1 MPALCLLAYLSEA
14 LVNTVFA
21 YQFLMSTC
29 LGDPSVIYYKYLVC
43 VMDRSQSVSDSND
56 TLALG
61 KFRDSVLDKLLV
73 FRVNACRSFIKNDY
87 RSIFE
92 DRTAMEMRCFS
103 PPESVP
109 PPSPITVS

>member
-1 MPALCLLAYLSEA
+1 MPPLCLLAYLSEA

-21 YQFLMSTC
+21 YQFLVSPC

-61 KFRDSVLDKLLV
+61 KFRDSVLDKVLV
-73 FRVNACRSFIKNDY
+73 FRGNACRSFIKNDY

-103 PPESVP
+103 PSESVP